1 MTTPE
6 DAKVSI
12 FQEYHE
18 LEQRVIDG
26 LDCIFSLLREP
37 LWPRTIS
44 TKATN
49 GRQVRIWSK
58 QEAMAWFKAANFV
71 DCRICALPIS

>member
-1 MTTPE
+1 MIIPE
-6 DAKVSI
+6 DAKESI
-12 FQEYHE
+12 LQQYHHAP
-18 LEQRVIDG
+18 EQQVADG
-26 LDCIFSLLREP
+26 LDSILSLLREP

-58 QEAMAWFKAANFV
+58 QEAMAWFKA
-71 DCRICALPIS
+71 